1 VDAVA
6 PVPARIEQAARPE
19 PPPASSPALA
29 PGLATQSPSPS
40 ASPTQAQAVR
50 RDLLLEPERL
60 KSGQPP
66 LAATP
71 RPTQ

>member
-6 PVPARIEQAARPE
+6 SVPARIEQAARPE

-29 PGLATQSPSPS
+29 PGLATQPPSPS
-40 ASPTQAQAVR
+40 ASPTQAVR